1 MAKIRL
7 TDAKLKS
14 LKGQPGKRYAAMD
27 IAPSGFGVRV
37 SPNGRKTFVL
47 RGRYPGP
54 NASKHYSWRA
64 LGEYPALTLEQARAK
79 AGAWLLLVK
88 QGKDPAVVEERARLA
103 EIQKQRAAA
112 DNTFSA
118 VAEAWFKAKLSK
130 ERIGRQVEV
139 GVRSNLFP
147 KWADRPIVDI
157 TEDDVFAL
165 IKRKAATSPS
175 SARNLLGHAK
185 RLFTWAIDERAY
197 GLTVSPAEKLNATKV
212 VGEKTKKRRR
222 TLSDDEIRALWR
234 ASYRLG
240 IHGTAYRLLLLTG
253 CRLNEVVDMSKP
265 EIDRRQGLWTIPP
278 ERMKGKDDAAREHVL
293 PLTSEI
299 LAEIDSLQQQ
309 EGKFLFSLT
318 HGRTATWINMT
329 IKKRLDALMR
339 EELGAEFKAFV
350 NHDLRRTVRTRL
362 SSLRIP
368 EAAAEALMAHAPPPM
383 VGTYNTHD
391 YLEEKR
397 EALEKWAAHL
407 RTIVNP
413 KPDNVVALRA
423 EA

>member
-1 MAKIRL
+1 M
-7 TDAKLKS
+7 
-14 LKGQPGKRYAAMD
+14 
-27 IAPSGFGVRV
+27 
-37 SPNGRKTFVL
+37 
-47 RGRYPGP
+47 
-54 NASKHYSWRA
+54 
-64 LGEYPALTLEQARAK
+64 
-79 AGAWLLLVK
+79 
-88 QGKDPAVVEERARLA
+88 
-103 EIQKQRAAA
+103 
-112 DNTFSA
+112 
-118 VAEAWFKAKLSK
+118 
-130 ERIGRQVEV
+130 
-139 GVRSNLFP
+139 RSNLFP
-147 KWADRPIVDI
+147 KWADRPIVGI

-185 RLFTWAIDERAY
+185 RLFSWAIDERCY
-197 GLTVSPAEKLNATKV
+197 GLTVSPAEKLNATKI
-212 VGEKTKKRRR
+212 VGEKKKKRRR
-222 TLSDDEIRALWR
+222 TLSDTEIAALWR

-265 EIDRRQGLWTIPP
+265 EIDRKKGLWTIAA
-278 ERMKGKDDAAREHVL
+278 ERMKGKDDDAREHIL

-299 LAEIDSLQQQ
+299 LAELDSLPSK
-309 EGKFLFSLT
+309 GPYLFSLT
-318 HGRTATWINMT
+318 HGRTPTWIT
-329 IKKRLDALMR
+329 TAVKQRLDALMT
-339 EELGAEFKAFV
+339 EELGTEFKPFV

-383 VGTYNTHD
+383 VGVYNTHD
-391 YLEEKR
+391 YLPEKR

-413 KPDNVVALRA
+413 TPDNVVALRV